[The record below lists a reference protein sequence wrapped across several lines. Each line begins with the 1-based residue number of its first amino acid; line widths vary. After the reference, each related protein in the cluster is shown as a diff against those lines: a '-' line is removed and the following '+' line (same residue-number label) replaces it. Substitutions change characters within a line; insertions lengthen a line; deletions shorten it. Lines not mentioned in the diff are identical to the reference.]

1 MPFSKE
7 RWMEIARARGLE
19 EVGVKLIE
27 KIGKCPH
34 EEGEVFIY
42 VHPNCRPEGLCGVAS
57 IAIEPFVQRCSA
69 PGVPSWEKDDPNT
82 YRIHCPSKKG
92 TIWEI
97 RRVKE
102 K

>member
-19 EVGVKLIE
+19 EVEVKLIE
-27 KIGKCPH
+27 KTGKCPH
-34 EEGEVFIY
+34 EKGEVFIY